1 MATTFQP
8 LTIHWRRSLLWLCFL
23 GPFFFISYG
32 LCNQLAAD
40 RGISQSIV
48 FNWELGIPLWP
59 WSIVPYWSIDL
70 LYGLSF
76 MLCRTTQSVD
86 RHAFRLLSAQLISVV
101 FFTIAPLRFSFQRPA
116 IEGIFGDLFNLL
128 AGFDQPFNQAP
139 SLHISLLIII
149 WSKLA
154 QLPNPWRLAVHS
166 WCALIGVSVLTTYQ
180 HHFID
185 VPTGAAVGLLCLWLW
200 PDQGPAPLAIMK
212 CQGRRASKIALF
224 YAAGASLCL
233 GLVWAFQGAAW
244 WLLWPGL
251 AFFLVA
257 GNYSL
262 VGALGFQKLNGVR
275 SLAVELLLAPYT
287 LCAWLN
293 SRAWTYFA
301 PQPIEICD
309 GVWLGRMPSAHVMRS
324 GEFVALIDLAPE
336 LPCPTGNWRV
346 ISFPCL
352 DLIAPEQS
360 VLTAAAECIEQ
371 QRLHGPVLVACAL
384 GYSRSACAVLAW
396 LLASARAAN
405 VEDAEG
411 KLRMRK
417 PQIVLSATHRERLAK
432 LQEYQQEI

>member
-1 MATTFQP
+1 MAAAFQP
-8 LTIHWRRSLLWLCFL
+8 LTPHWGRSLLWLCFL
-23 GPFFFISYG
+23 GPFFFLSYG

-40 RGISQSIV
+40 RGINQSIV
-48 FNWELGIPLWP
+48 FAWEPSIPLMP

-76 MLCRTTQSVD
+76 LLCRTALAVD
-86 RHAFRLLSAQLISVV
+86 RHGLRLLSAQLISVI
-101 FFTIAPLRFSFQRPA
+101 FFLIAPLRFSFQRPA

-139 SLHISLLIII
+139 SLHISLLVII
-149 WSKLA
+149 WSTLA
-154 QLPNPWRLAVHS
+154 QLPNPWRLVVHS

-200 PDQGPAPLAIMK
+200 PEQGPSPLAMIK
-212 CQGRRASKIALF
+212 RQGRQAGKIALL
-224 YAAGASLCL
+224 YTACAALCL
-233 GLVWAFQGAAW
+233 LLVWHVQGTAW

-262 VGALGFQKLNGVR
+262 IGALGFQKLNGVR

-287 LCAWLN
+287 LCAWIN
-293 SRAWTYFA
+293 SRAWTYLA

-309 GVWLGRMPSAHVMRS
+309 GVWLGRMPSAAAMRA
-324 GEFVALIDLAPE
+324 GGFNTLVDLAPE

-346 ISFPCL
+346 SSFPCL
-352 DLIAPEQS
+352 DLIAPEAA
-360 VLTAAAECIEQ
+360 VLSSAAACIEQ
-371 QRLHGPVLVACAL
+371 QRRNGPVLVACAL

-396 LLASARAAN
+396 MLASARAAN
-405 VEDAEG
+405 LEDAER
-411 KLRMRK
+411 KLRLCK
-417 PQIVLSATHRERLAK
+417 PQIVLSAAHRNQLVK
-432 LQEYQQEI
+432 LQHPQQGV